1 MTAIERV
8 AEWLNQY
15 GNAVNAVSTIIATVI
30 AVVGIVVSCRSIGV
44 ANRANKIAQ
53 GSFDYSREKD
63 RKEEER
69 AQAVLVSAWATPDG
83 DGYLANEAE
92 RKIVVTV
99 CNGSFQPV
107 YNAVISM
114 GAIQGGAPELITG
127 DDAVPIGTL
136 LPGKYQVEVS
146 KPTPG
151 MCAKFNA
158 SLGFTDSKG
167 LSWARDA
174 KGKLFQLMSTSM
186 TISSCPFPWVF
197 WALWHLFTATE
208 CLSAPRSLRSIV
220 WFVADSLGAADS
232 QVRVHQRDADSAQRA
247 HSVSKVKRRS
257 IGVIPSVG

>member
-1 MTAIERV
+1 MRKTSDVIFMTAIERV

-44 ANRANKIAQ
+44 ANRANRIDQ

-83 DGYLANEAE
+83 DGYLENEAE

-107 YNAVISM
+107 YNAIISM

-136 LPGKYQVEVS
+136 LPGKY
-146 KPTPG
+146 
-151 MCAKFNA
+151 
-158 SLGFTDSKG
+158 
-167 LSWARDA
+167 
-174 KGKLFQLMSTSM
+174 
-186 TISSCPFPWVF
+186 
-197 WALWHLFTATE
+197 
-208 CLSAPRSLRSIV
+208 
-220 WFVADSLGAADS
+220 
-232 QVRVHQRDADSAQRA
+232 
-247 HSVSKVKRRS
+247 
-257 IGVIPSVG
+257 

>member
-1 MTAIERV
+1 M
-8 AEWLNQY
+8 
-15 GNAVNAVSTIIATVI
+15 STIIATVI

-107 YNAVISM
+107 HNAVISM

-174 KGKLFQLMSTSM
+174 KGKLFQ
-186 TISSCPFPWVF
+186 IDE
-197 WALWHLFTATE
+197 HLYDYFE
-208 CLSAPRSLRSIV
+208 LSLPV
-220 WFVADSLGAADS
+220 GVLGALAP
-232 QVRVHQRDADSAQRA
+232 VHGD
-247 HSVSKVKRRS
+247 
-257 IGVIPSVG
+257 

>member
-15 GNAVNAVSTIIATVI
+15 GNAVNAVWTIIATVI

-99 CNGSFQPV
+99 CNG
-107 YNAVISM
+107 NRC
-114 GAIQGGAPELITG
+114 T
-127 DDAVPIGTL
+127 TL
-136 LPGKYQVEVS
+136 
-146 KPTPG
+146 
-151 MCAKFNA
+151 
-158 SLGFTDSKG
+158 
-167 LSWARDA
+167 
-174 KGKLFQLMSTSM
+174 
-186 TISSCPFPWVF
+186 
-197 WALWHLFTATE
+197 
-208 CLSAPRSLRSIV
+208 
-220 WFVADSLGAADS
+220 
-232 QVRVHQRDADSAQRA
+232 
-247 HSVSKVKRRS
+247 
-257 IGVIPSVG
+257 

>member
-1 MTAIERV
+1 MCKNSDVIFMTAIERV

-146 KPTPG
+146 KPPPG

-174 KGKLFQLMSTSM
+174 KGKLFQ
-186 TISSCPFPWVF
+186 IDE
-197 WALWHLFTATE
+197 HLYDYFE
-208 CLSAPRSLRSIV
+208 LSLPV
-220 WFVADSLGAADS
+220 GVLGALAP
-232 QVRVHQRDADSAQRA
+232 VHGD
-247 HSVSKVKRRS
+247 
-257 IGVIPSVG
+257 

>member
-1 MTAIERV
+1 MLRRCLFQPGRTGR
-8 AEWLNQY
+8 
-15 GNAVNAVSTIIATVI
+15 
-30 AVVGIVVSCRSIGV
+30 
-44 ANRANKIAQ
+44 
-53 GSFDYSREKD
+53 
-63 RKEEER
+63 
-69 AQAVLVSAWATPDG
+69 

-174 KGKLFQLMSTSM
+174 KGKLFQ
-186 TISSCPFPWVF
+186 IDE
-197 WALWHLFTATE
+197 HLYDYFE
-208 CLSAPRSLRSIV
+208 LSLPV
-220 WFVADSLGAADS
+220 GVLGALAP
-232 QVRVHQRDADSAQRA
+232 VHGD
-247 HSVSKVKRRS
+247 
-257 IGVIPSVG
+257 

>member
-1 MTAIERV
+1 MCKNSDVIFMTAIERV

-158 SLGFTDSKG
+158 SLG
-167 LSWARDA
+167 
-174 KGKLFQLMSTSM
+174 TSM